1 MITTKSFAELPTSKR
16 CARVQPLGG
25 GVRVRDVAD
34 ACRSAGLAFAWSA
47 SLWGKRELAQ
57 WLVGPYARAVAT
69 IVLPEARRFP
79 GVDEP
84 IAAET
89 IALLLENAHV
99 QLLDGLRR
107 TWAWRADSDFVR
119 AMIDQGMVA
128 GVTDDTGAFGYA
140 PVDAPN
146 MRLVDRARSLF
157 LADWLTRPHD
167 YASFAVC
174 NHCGA
179 ATFDFGESHRDEC
192 AGEVLSVPRRS
203 TLRFTQVGL
212 GGDLDLE
219 AANHDATQ
227 VPPAA
232 SIPSFEEIAA
242 SFTFPRTP
250 VLEVLDLDAGFDV
263 EIMFLDSPDSD
274 PEIEI
279 LGEEDVFLDA
289 SEIDEDEFDD
299 FGDIRDTLLDPMEM
313 CASF

>member
-16 CARVQPLGG
+16 WARVQPLAG

-57 WLVGPYARAVAT
+57 WLVGPYARAVSPVA
-69 IVLPEARRFP
+69 LPEMRRFP
-79 GVDEP
+79 AVDEP
-84 IAAET
+84 VAAET

-128 GVTDDTGAFGYA
+128 GVTDDAGAFGYA

-192 AGEVLSVPRRS
+192 SGEVLSVPRRS
-203 TLRFTQVGL
+203 TMRLTQVGL
-212 GGDLDLE
+212 GAEE
-219 AANHDATQ
+219 AIHESLH
-227 VPPAA
+227 VPPTSAL
-232 SIPSFEEIAA
+232 PTFEEIAA
-242 SFTFPRTP
+242 PFTFPRP
-250 VLEVLDLDAGFDV
+250 VLEVIDLDAGFDV
-263 EIMFLDSPDSD
+263 EIMFVDTPD

-289 SEIDEDEFDD
+289 SELDEDELDD
-299 FGDIRDTLLDPMEM
+299 FGDIRDTLLDPMEL